1 MNKQSTKSK
10 SKKQVRKK
18 RSVQRSESIERT
30 KVLSLREGIRES
42 LIEEIRDAV
51 TATAEDLVVSEVRE
65 LLGEPWSRKGEC
77 CLRRGGR
84 AKSRIFLGGE
94 PVHIDRPRVRDVASG
109 SEHPLQTFQ
118 ALKSR
123 DALDDDVHRLM
134 VRGVTM
140 RNYDDALGQLS
151 DGLGLKKSAVSES
164 FQRASQKDL
173 DAINGRSLSD
183 WVVSVVYIDGV
194 DFAGTMCLVAVG
206 ITQDGQKKVLGLRE
220 GATENSTVVKDL
232 LAALKDR
239 GLQTPKRTLF
249 VLDGSKALKKA
260 VRSAFGDEALVQRCH
275 LHKIRNILSYLPNV
289 HHVEARRRLNVA
301 WGMVKYDDAKAELER
316 VLAWLKTLSTSAAN
330 SLEEAFHDSLTVHAL
345 GITGG
350 LRKTLV
356 TTNPIE
362 SAFDIVRT
370 LSRRVKRWNGTA
382 MVLRWAGSGL
392 VRAEAQ
398 FRRVKGF
405 KELPQLLSAL
415 DDDTLCATKNVA

>member
-1 MNKQSTKSK
+1 MKKQSTKSK
-10 SKKQVRKK
+10 SKKQARKK
-18 RSVQRSESIERT
+18 RSVRRSESIQRAEVR
-30 KVLSLREGIRES
+30 SLREGIRGA
-42 LIEEIRDAV
+42 LVEEIRDAV
-51 TATAEDLVVSEVRE
+51 TATAEHLVVSEVLE
-65 LLGEPWSRKGEC
+65 LLGEPWSRKGESS
-77 CLRRGGR
+77 LRRGGR

-109 SEHPLQTFQ
+109 TEHPLKTFQ

-123 DALDDDVHRLM
+123 DALDDDVHRLL
-134 VRGVTM
+134 VRGVTT

-183 WVVSVVYIDGV
+183 WMISVVYIDGV
-194 DFAGTMCLVAVG
+194 GFADTMCLVAVG
-206 ITQDGQKKVLGLRE
+206 ITQDGQKKVLGLRD

-232 LAALKDR
+232 LADLKER

-260 VRSAFGDEALVQRCH
+260 VRSTFGNEALVQRCH
-275 LHKIRNILSYLPNV
+275 LHKIRNIQSYLPK
-289 HHVEARRRLNVA
+289 HLQAEARRRLNVA
-301 WGMVKYDDAKAELER
+301 WSMVKFEDARAELER

-330 SLEEAFHDSLTVHAL
+330 SLQEAFQDSLTVHRL

-370 LSRRVKRWNGTA
+370 LSRRVKRWSGTS

-398 FRRVKGF
+398 FHRVKGY
-405 KELPQLLSAL
+405 KELPELLSAL
-415 DDDTLCATKNVA
+415 SDDTLHATKNVA